1 MENPPVKYGRIAMQ
15 ELERAAGRAIAAR
28 RRRAGLTQE
37 SLAEACGLHS
47 TYISQLERGLKSP
60 TLRVLFRLAGA
71 MGVSPSA
78 LIKAAERELVKASV
92 HPPH

>member
-1 MENPPVKYGRIAMQ
+1 MQ
-15 ELERAAGRAIAAR
+15 ELEQAAGRAIAAR

-37 SLAEACGLHS
+37 ALAEACGLHA

-60 TLRVLFRLAGA
+60 TLRVLFRLAEA

-78 LIKAAERELVKASV
+78 LVKAV
-92 HPPH
+92 ERQMVKAGMPPPR